1 MQQRKLIGWAAA
13 AIAAAL
19 LVGAWS
25 LSDRAPSDG
34 APPPVSPRTSAP
46 ASAQQQQTGMLPERT
61 KGSPDAPLTVF
72 EISDF
77 QCPYCRVFWEETL
90 PAMEREYIDSGK
102 LKLVFLNLPL
112 TQIHPN
118 AAAAHEF
125 AMCAA
130 VQDRFWPAHDLLY
143 RYQDQWARLPDPG
156 PYFMELADSAGLA
169 AGELRDCFN
178 TGAVRG
184 IVQQEA
190 EMNFRSGISSTPSF
204 VVEGILIPGLAPI
217 EAWRPL
223 LDSLYAAKT
232 QGQ

>member
-1 MQQRKLIGWAAA
+1 
-13 AIAAAL
+13 
-19 LVGAWS
+19 
-25 LSDRAPSDG
+25 
-34 APPPVSPRTSAP
+34 
-46 ASAQQQQTGMLPERT
+46 
-61 KGSPDAPLTVF
+61 VF

-90 PAMEREYIDSGK
+90 PAMESEYIDSGK
-102 LKLVFLNLPL
+102 LKLVFVNMPL

-130 VQDRFWPAHDLLY
+130 LQDRFWPAHDMLY
-143 RYQDQWARLPDPG
+143 QYQDQWSPLPDPG
-156 PYFMELADSAGLA
+156 PYFMALGDSAGLA
-169 AGELRDCFN
+169 AAELRDCFN

-184 IVQQEA
+184 IVQQEI

-204 VVEGILIPGLAPI
+204 VVEGILVPGIAPI

-223 LDSLYAAKT
+223 LDSLYTAKT

>member
-77 QCPYCRVFWEETL
+77 QCPNCRVFWEETL
-90 PAMEREYIDSGK
+90 PAMER
-102 LKLVFLNLPL
+102 
-112 TQIHPN
+112 
-118 AAAAHEF
+118 
-125 AMCAA
+125 
-130 VQDRFWPAHDLLY
+130 
-143 RYQDQWARLPDPG
+143 
-156 PYFMELADSAGLA
+156 
-169 AGELRDCFN
+169 
-178 TGAVRG
+178 
-184 IVQQEA
+184 
-190 EMNFRSGISSTPSF
+190 
-204 VVEGILIPGLAPI
+204 
-217 EAWRPL
+217 
-223 LDSLYAAKT
+223 
-232 QGQ
+232 

>member
-1 MQQRKLIGWAAA
+1 MPHGKLIGFTAVALTAAV
-13 AIAAAL
+13 
-19 LVGAWS
+19 LVGAWA
-25 LSDRAPSDG
+25 LSGRAPSDG
-34 APPPVSPRTSAP
+34 APPPLSSGTGAP
-46 ASAQQQQTGMLPERT
+46 ASAQQQQTGMLAQRT

-77 QCPYCRVFWEETL
+77 QCPYCRAFWEETL

-102 LKLVFLNLPL
+102 LKLVFVNLPL

-130 VQDRFWPAHDLLY
+130 VQDRFWPVHDLLY
-143 RYQDQWARLPDPG
+143 RYQEQWARLSDPG

-184 IVQQEA
+184 IVQQEV
-190 EMNFRSGISSTPSF
+190 EMNFRSGVSSTPSF
-204 VVEGILIPGLAPI
+204 VVEGILVPGVAPI

>member
-1 MQQRKLIGWAAA
+1 MAAA
-13 AIAAAL
+13 LTAAL

-25 LSDRAPSDG
+25 LSDRAPNDET
-34 APPPVSPRTSAP
+34 APSLSPSGNAPETS
-46 ASAQQQQTGMLPERT
+46 QQQQTGLLPERT

-102 LKLVFLNLPL
+102 LKLVFVNMPL

-130 VQDRFWPAHDLLY
+130 LQDRFWPAHDMLY
-143 RYQDQWARLPDPG
+143 QYQDQWSPLPDPG
-156 PYFMELADSAGLA
+156 PYFMTLGDSAGLA
-169 AGELRDCFN
+169 ASELRDCFN

-184 IVQQEA
+184 IVQQEI

-204 VVEGILIPGLAPI
+204 VVEGILVPGIAPI

-223 LDSLYAAKT
+223 LDSLYTAKT
-232 QGQ
+232 QEQ

>member
-1 MQQRKLIGWAAA
+1 MQHRKLIGFIGVAAT
-13 AIAAAL
+13 AILIVA
-19 LVGAWS
+19 AWS
-25 LSDRAPSDG
+25 LSGRTPDEVLTPASDAAAPS
-34 APPPVSPRTSAP
+34 
-46 ASAQQQQTGMLPERT
+46 QQQQTGMLAERT
-61 KGSPDAPLTVF
+61 KGDSQAPLTIF

-90 PAMEREYIDSGK
+90 PVMEREYIDSGK
-102 LKLVFLNLPL
+102 LKLVFVNLPL

-130 VQDRFWPAHDLLY
+130 LQDRFWPVHDLLY
-143 RYQDQWARLPDPG
+143 QYQDQWSPLSDPG
-156 PYFMELADSAGLA
+156 PYFMGLGDSAGLA

-184 IVQQEA
+184 IVQQEV

-204 VVEGILIPGLAPI
+204 VVEGILVPGIAPI

>member
-1 MQQRKLIGWAAA
+1 MQHRKLIGLAAA
-13 AIAAAL
+13 AIAVVL

-25 LSDRAPSDG
+25 LSSRTPDEEAAPSLSSGND
-34 APPPVSPRTSAP
+34 AP
-46 ASAQQQQTGMLPERT
+46 AQQQTGMLPQRT

-77 QCPYCRVFWEETL
+77 QCPYCRDFWEQIL
-90 PAMEREYIDSGK
+90 PTIEREYIDPGK
-102 LKLVFLNLPL
+102 LKLVFVNLPL

-130 VQDRFWPAHDLLY
+130 MQDRFWPAHDLLY
-143 RYQDQWARLPDPG
+143 QYQDQWARLSDPG
-156 PYFMELADSAGLA
+156 PYFMTLGDSAGLA

-184 IVQQEA
+184 IVQQEV
-190 EMNFRSGISSTPSF
+190 EMNFRAGINSTPSF
-204 VVEGILIPGLAPI
+204 VLEGILLPGLAPI

-223 LDSLYAAKT
+223 LDSLYTAKT
-232 QGQ
+232 QGN

>member
-1 MQQRKLIGWAAA
+1 MQHRKLIGLAAA
-13 AIAAAL
+13 AIAVAV

-25 LSDRAPSDG
+25 LGSRAPSDENAPSLSSGAG
-34 APPPVSPRTSAP
+34 APA
-46 ASAQQQQTGMLPERT
+46 AAQQQQTGMLDQRT
-61 KGSPDAPLTVF
+61 KGSPDAPITVF
-72 EISDF
+72 EVSDF

-102 LKLVFLNLPL
+102 LKLVFVNLPL
-112 TQIHPN
+112 TQIHSN

-130 VQDRFWPAHDLLY
+130 IQERFWPAHDLLY
-143 RYQDQWARLPDPG
+143 QYQDQWAGLSDPG
-156 PYFMELADSAGLA
+156 PYFMTLGDSAGLA
-169 AGELRDCFN
+169 PGELRDCFN

-184 IVQQEA
+184 IIQQEI
-190 EMNFRSGISSTPSF
+190 EMNFRAGVNSTPSF
-204 VVEGILIPGLAPI
+204 IVEGILVPGLAPI

-223 LDSLYAAKT
+223 LDSLYTAKT